1 MEYSTKLSLGS
12 LVSFVICPMDDYL
25 GEPARFQSYKINFPC
40 CTKKPLIKEDGFV
53 VFCGLEP
60 DEYRVDIQSKNYLD
74 EKVQFLVCETDDS
87 PQITY
92 IQLKPKP
99 SYTFKTGTTLVR
111 MSICDEKNNPVT
123 NALVEAKVSSSD
135 CLKGKIA
142 KAFIKSGES
151 EIYLSSITG
160 KISIGDQFVI
170 GLDSDKEEVFIIE
183 GQLEGLR
190 HYRTKLLFKY
200 DHDRGS
206 SIMSVVNTRTDN
218 RGEAVIYFRSVPVK
232 KFNIKLSICY
242 KDKTVMQEIEVEEG
256 KTLYIGK
263 LKI

>member
-12 LVSFVICPMDDYL
+12 LVSIVICPMDDYL
-25 GEPARFQSYKINFPC
+25 GEPARIRSCNIKIPY
-40 CTKKPLIKEDGFV
+40 CTKKPIFKEDGFV
-53 VFCGLEP
+53 VFCGLKP
-60 DEYRVDIQSKNYLD
+60 DEYHIEIQSENYLD
-74 EKVQFLVCETDDS
+74 EKIQFSVYDTEAGS
-87 PQITY
+87 QITY

-99 SYTFKTGTTLVR
+99 SYAFKTGATLIR
-111 MSICDEKNNPVT
+111 MTVCDKENNPVT
-123 NALVEAKVSSSD
+123 NALIEAKVTSSD

-142 KAFIKSGES
+142 KAFVKSGES

-160 KISIGDQFVI
+160 KISIGDQFVV
-170 GLDSDKEEVFIIE
+170 GLESDKEEVFIIE
-183 GQLEGLR
+183 EQLEGLR
-190 HYRTKLLFKY
+190 HYRTKLPFKY

-206 SIMSVVNTRTDN
+206 SIMSVVNSRTDN

-232 KFNIKLSICY
+232 KFKIKIAICY
-242 KDKTVMQEIEVEEG
+242 KEKIVMQEIEVEEG